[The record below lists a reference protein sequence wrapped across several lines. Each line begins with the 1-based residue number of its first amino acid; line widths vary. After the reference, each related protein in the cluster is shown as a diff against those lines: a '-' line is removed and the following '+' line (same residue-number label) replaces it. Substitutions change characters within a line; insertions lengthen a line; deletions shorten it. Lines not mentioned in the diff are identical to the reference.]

1 MSDDATDSPIKIGRL
16 AGMSGL
22 SERTLRYYEKLG
34 IITPVRSDGG
44 TRLYRASDVEIA
56 QLAQRM
62 RELDIP
68 VATIRAIATRRRDF
82 RTGDQSSAT
91 MIDMLEGLVDSLGA
105 RAAQTLALQDEMLR
119 TLRVL
124 RGCRGC
130 KNAPTPKDCPDC
142 PMEISPDQT
151 SLGRM
156 IWQDD

>member
-1 MSDDATDSPIKIGRL
+1 MSDDATDPPMKIGRL
-16 AGMSGL
+16 ARLSGL

-44 TRLYRASDVEIA
+44 TRLYRKSDVEIA
-56 QLAQRM
+56 QMAQRM

-68 VATIRAIATRRRDF
+68 VATIRALATRRRDF
-82 RTGDQSSAT
+82 RTGDQSSAA
-91 MIDMLEGLVDSLGA
+91 MIEMLERLVDTLGV
-105 RAAQTLALQDEMLR
+105 RAAQTLALRDEMIK
-119 TLRVL
+119 TLGVL
-124 RGCRGC
+124 HGCRGC